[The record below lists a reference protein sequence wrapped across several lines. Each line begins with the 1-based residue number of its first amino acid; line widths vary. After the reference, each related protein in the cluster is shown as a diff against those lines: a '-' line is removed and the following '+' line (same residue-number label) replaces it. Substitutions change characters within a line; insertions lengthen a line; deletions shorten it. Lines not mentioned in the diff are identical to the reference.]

1 MTTVV
6 FCSTNES
13 WFPGASR
20 LAIHSPS
27 LSVFPPLSYF
37 LHTWPRLLYFP
48 LPRMSPDLL
57 WFWRETVCA
66 QAVAAFPLPGQS
78 LTGSCSEVL
87 WADTSSSVA
96 YSRQSLES
104 LLSIEAENMIKFWS
118 VIFSDIFVLH
128 VWQHV
133 SSRLSNWPEPIYEYI
148 HETIYEHFYSKAVGE
163 ILKQLNKC
171 QERMMWLCPFMLSG
185 KKNKSKTNNY
195 SIIILNVR
203 VNIIWHKKLRGKIYL
218 AF

>member
-6 FCSTNES
+6 FRSTNES

-48 LPRMSPDLL
+48 LPRISPDLL
-57 WFWRETVCA
+57 WFWRETVYA

-118 VIFSDIFVLH
+118 VIFLMFLAIFQTDLNLSMNIYMKLYMNISIQKQWGKFLSSWTSAKKEWCDSVLLCYQ
-128 VWQHV
+128 VKKIN
-133 SSRLSNWPEPIYEYI
+133 R
-148 HETIYEHFYSKAVGE
+148 
-163 ILKQLNKC
+163 KQ
-171 QERMMWLCPFMLSG
+171 
-185 KKNKSKTNNY
+185 
-195 SIIILNVR
+195 IITV
-203 VNIIWHKKLRGKIYL
+203 
-218 AF
+218 